1 MTECVQQL
9 SIHLTGGQT
18 LNVVFGSDKPDVM
31 NPQIETF
38 LKKLSDR
45 DTAGS
50 FVFQG
55 ARIVVVRLGD
65 VSAAEVVSLVKKP
78 KEVSEPQ
85 AK

>member
-18 LNVVFGSDKPDVM
+18 LSVVFGAETSDVM
-31 NPQIETF
+31 NSQIEAF
-38 LKKLSDR
+38 LKKFSDR
-45 DTAGS
+45 DTSGS

-55 ARIVVVRLGD
+55 ARIIVVRLGD

-78 KEVSEPQ
+78 KEVEEQQ